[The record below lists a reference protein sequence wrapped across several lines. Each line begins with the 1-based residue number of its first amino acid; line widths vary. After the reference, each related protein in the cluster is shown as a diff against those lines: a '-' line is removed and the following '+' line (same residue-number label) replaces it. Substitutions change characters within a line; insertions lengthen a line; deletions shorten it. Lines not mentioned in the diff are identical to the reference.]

1 MERSVSCGLSEAG
14 EASGKAEGQRDAG
27 AISCREIYAVGRGL
41 DFALIAMEKYWR
53 ILNND

>member
-41 DFALIAMEKYWR
+41 NFALIAMEKYWR